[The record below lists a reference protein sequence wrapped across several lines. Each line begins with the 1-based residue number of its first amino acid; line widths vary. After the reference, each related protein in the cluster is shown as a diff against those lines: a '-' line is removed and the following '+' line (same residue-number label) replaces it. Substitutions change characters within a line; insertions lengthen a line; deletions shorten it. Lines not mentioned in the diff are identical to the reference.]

1 MKRKDFEQLK
11 STATIEELNKLLKE
25 KRDKLERLKF
35 DLALGKVKNI
45 SEIRKTKKD
54 IAQVMTLL
62 NEKGRT
68 NK

>member
-54 IAQVMTLL
+54 IAQIMTLL

>member
-45 SEIRKTKKD
+45 SDIRKTKKD